1 MWSINDCNAE
11 RKMIMKIAKSTYSKI
26 AVMLVCIAVT
36 AFTLSRYA
44 LLIQHLLKIHYN
56 WQFELLMVLGMLFFQ
71 FPFIYQ
77 KANSLKLEYYF
88 NMLLVSLMGSLL
100 LWPLLIMNQF
110 YHCGDTINLIYFFT
124 VVLLMFLEH
133 KRRVAKL
140 SMPVFISYTWVLY
153 RVIILLFIL

>member
-1 MWSINDCNAE
+1 MT
-11 RKMIMKIAKSTYSKI
+11 IAKTTYFKI

-44 LLIQHLLKIHYN
+44 MLIQHLLKIKYN

-71 FPFIYQ
+71 YPFIYK
-77 KANSLKLEYYF
+77 KAGLLKLEYYF

-100 LWPLLIMNQF
+100 LWPLLMLNQF
-110 YHCGDTINLIYFFT
+110 YHCSDAINLIYFFS
-124 VVLLMFLEH
+124 VVLLMFFEH

-140 SMPVFISYTWVLY
+140 LMPVFISYTWVLY
-153 RVIILLFIL
+153 RFIILIFII